1 MPKEMLEEKINGRA
15 PTAIDYALANH
26 KAETGDAQ
34 LEFES
39 DAELMSVEFD
49 RMRAFLEQKSKQ
61 KRSNSVFFRVNNQPI
76 LGAKGQLLQA
86 GAIPLFSGA
95 ALDLT
100 SAELKGEKKFMKPP
114 EAQGTGGILVL
125 APQKFNQ
132 GLTLPI
138 SSLKLKENFVEGEI
152 SLNNRSGF
160 HGNHVRLTAEKI
172 HITNEKAEFVN
183 PQMVYKTEEA
193 ESAVPI
199 PEKVTVT
206 ESGLA
211 PDFLTKNL
219 RINVPAASTTAL
231 NDTTDVSDTAT
242 VSDTTNTADISNV
255 IDTTNVTDVT
265 DANDV
270 TDVTNVTEETNSP
283 AEETTEPT
291 EEVAQMEPDRLVFV
305 GGPGKFTTKKGIRPQ
320 MRLTSY
326 NGFSVQWKDGNLIAY
341 VHVDANEYEINL
353 QPGNEKHTYYSADG
367 VTIVASD
374 SWGLING
381 ILSDLG
387 VSDAEVDDSSL
398 CYEGLEIT
406 EEGIFFSSM
415 KNSILKTNIGDDWNV
430 KIGNSPG
437 FSLSGD
443 LLGSEEDDD
452 DGSYYDLAKNVL
464 QFLGIIKGDED
475 EGESEEEAEN
485 DGNQFQLSV
494 PFITFPLIPGLASI
508 DAVFAAG
515 ASIGYKF
522 GGSVD
527 NILSLL
533 NNTDTGD
540 LGLNLY
546 AALKGNAYAGFQ
558 VGLTVGPSFLMN
570 VNGRIGAKI
579 ALTGDEDGGNILS
592 TNLYLGFKKNRY
604 GRVSFQKAVID
615 ASGELRLRA
624 IIDASL
630 NTQILG
636 WEKTLCSYTFADWEL
651 AAIAAAI
658 KASRENGKWVAQAS
672 ANYRALGG
680 TVNKMLDNK
689 DELEKMISKKEES
702 YGKAAFDA
710 SQSSFED
717 AKRMLY
723 QYQNKDI
730 PMFVS
735 MDESNSG
742 FLDMNKVIQE
752 IQHKFYV
759 QLRDTQET
767 IALGR
772 EEIEALKN
780 DKSYQKSGRTIQEN
794 LKKHSNNLQNIAKAS
809 ADNSKTSASPRGART
824 AAVPTPSQKIMDAY
838 AAGGGNKKD
847 FYSYLQNKSK
857 QEAVTVDSLIAYEEN
872 RRKELTQKSE
882 NRIQKMK
889 EFAAAQNIAET
900 DKTKGSVLLKKYRE
914 LGGKAVNKVLFTD
927 ISTLLQYE
935 QSRLLENRS
944 QWFSGAAAQYHER
957 KERIDELAK
966 KFPDIVQNGSD
977 APNAD
982 FFRYYTKTLG
992 ARELF
997 NRLDIYSN
1005 RERLLAY
1012 ERRAVQNKLRGN
1024 KKGRTAMQNREEL
1037 RKLLSKESRDANE
1050 VQKWQETIQGEK
1062 QLKGEEG
1069 IYMTATKE
1077 DFVQALEKKQKAMA
1091 LKQSVMQARKKGGNW
1106 FYESVKMDIT
1116 IDDLIAYEKQCL
1128 SMSTDENWRNLHAAR
1143 IRLLSEKK
1151 SDAEKTRK
1159 TNPQDAEKKL
1169 YDTIQAYF
1177 QSNKVASD
1185 KGEGFKNH
1193 IMRRVENEDASV
1205 QKLFKSKKWTSEET
1219 EDMRKLKED
1228 PSSIYSLVRRYG
1240 LRTKDSNVDS
1250 DANKKLLTAYIQE
1263 QGPKEYS
1270 LEDLER
1276 FYTYQIHRATKAKS
1290 VLGERADHIT
1300 ILEVLESMTDYPAML
1315 RKYKEMGRGKNF
1327 LSHEQDDAPNWV
1339 TPNMI
1344 LEYERSFMRS
1354 LDQKHLDRIE
1364 TLRTAESGTEEEQKQ
1379 AIKEY
1384 AENSKRFNAK
1394 VSDESVKISLLDI
1407 INSEIAR
1414 QAMKM
1419 SVHDQ
1424 RIAQLR
1430 STDPE
1435 MTDEIK
1441 ISAYDGSRF
1450 EPAKEDVDRIYSQ
1463 YIQKIESN
1471 PASMAEE
1478 LTAFETQ
1485 EKEKQEERQKQ
1496 WKKLE
1501 TDISD
1506 RIIILV
1512 EQAEQCMKVVQDT
1525 ENAIKN
1531 PDAIFASEAN
1541 TNNYVTNVLDKTKTD
1556 MQQVPEI
1563 LKNNGQ

>member
-1 MPKEMLEEKINGRA
+1 MPKEMLEEKITERA
-15 PTAIDYALANH
+15 PTAIDYALASH
-26 KAETGDAQ
+26 QAETGNAQ

-39 DAELMSVEFD
+39 DAELMSAEFD
-49 RMRAFLEQKSKQ
+49 RMRAFLEQRGKQ
-61 KRSNSVFFRVNNQPI
+61 KRSNSVFFRVNNQPV

-86 GAIPLFSGA
+86 GAIPLFDGA

-138 SSLKLKENFVEGEI
+138 SSLKLKENFVEGEV

-183 PQMVYKTEEA
+183 PQMIYKTEEA
-193 ESAVPI
+193 ESAVPV

-206 ESGLA
+206 KEGLA
-211 PDFLTKNL
+211 PAFLTKNL
-219 RINVPAASTTAL
+219 RINVPVASTTAA
-231 NDTTDVSDTAT
+231 NNTTEVAETTDVTDTTDVSSVTDTA
-242 VSDTTNTADISNV
+242 N
-255 IDTTNVTDVT
+255 
-265 DANDV
+265 V
-270 TDVTNVTEETNSP
+270 TDVTNVTEVTNTP

-291 EEVAQMEPDRLVFV
+291 EEVAQMEPDRIVFQ
-305 GGPGKFTTKKGIRPQ
+305 GGPGKFSTKKGIRPR
-320 MRLTSY
+320 MRMTSY
-326 NGFSVQWKDGNLIAY
+326 DGYVVQWKDGNLIASVY
-341 VHVDANEYEINL
+341 VGSNEYELKL
-353 QPGNEKHTYYSADG
+353 QAGEAYHTFY
-367 VTIVASD
+367 SD
-374 SWGLING
+374 SITVEAQDSLGLING

-387 VSDAEVDDSSL
+387 VSDVEMDDSTL
-398 CYEGLEIT
+398 CYHGLEIT
-406 EEGIFFSSM
+406 EKGIFYSSM
-415 KNSILKTNIGDDWNV
+415 KNSTLTTNIGDDWDV
-430 KIGNSPG
+430 KLGNSTS
-437 FSLSGD
+437 FALSGD
-443 LLGSEEDDD
+443 LLGSDDDDD
-452 DGSYYDLAKNVL
+452 DGSYYDLAKKIL
-464 QFLGIIKGDED
+464 GFLGIVKGDED
-475 EGESEEEAEN
+475 EGESEEEAED
-485 DGNQFQLSV
+485 DGNKFQTSI

-508 DAVFAAG
+508 DAKFHAG
-515 ASIGYKF
+515 AAIGYKV
-522 GGSVD
+522 GGSAN
-527 NILSLL
+527 NIVGMLKKQQDETFGFDLS
-533 NNTDTGD
+533 
-540 LGLNLY
+540 

-558 VGLTVGPSFLMN
+558 VGVTVGPSFLMN
-570 VNGRIGAKI
+570 ISGNIGAKI
-579 ALTGDEDGGNILS
+579 ALTGSEEGNNVLS
-592 TNLYLGFKKNRY
+592 TKLHTEFKNNRY
-604 GRVSFQKAVID
+604 GRPTFQKAVID
-615 ASGELRLRA
+615 ANGELRLRA

-636 WEKTLCSYTFADWEL
+636 WEKTLYSYTFADWEL
-651 AAIAAAI
+651 AAIQAAI
-658 KASRENGKWVAQAS
+658 LATRENGKWTADAS
-672 ANYRALGG
+672 FNFRMLGG
-680 TVNKMLDNK
+680 RVNKMLDNK
-689 DELEKMISKKEES
+689 DELEKMITKKEES

-723 QYQNKDI
+723 QYQNKDT

-752 IQHKFYV
+752 IQHRFYV
-759 QLRDTQET
+759 QLRSTQET
-767 IALGR
+767 IAAER
-772 EEIEALKN
+772 QEIEDLKN
-780 DKSYQKSGRTIQEN
+780 DKDYQKLGRKIQAN
-794 LKKHSNNLQNIAKAS
+794 LKKHSDNLQNIAKAS
-809 ADNSKTSASPRGART
+809 AGNSGTSASTKRSRT
-824 AAVPTPSQKIMDAY
+824 ATALTPSEKIMNAY
-838 AAGGGNKKD
+838 TTGGGNQKD
-847 FYSYLQNKSK
+847 FYSYLRNKSK

-882 NRIQKMK
+882 NRIQQMK
-889 EFAAAQNIAET
+889 EFAAAQSIAET

-914 LGGKAVNKVLFTD
+914 LGGKAVNKALFTD
-927 ISTLLQYE
+927 ISSLLRYE
-935 QSRLLENRS
+935 QSRLLEGRS
-944 QWFSGAAAQYHER
+944 QWFSGAAARYHEH

-977 APNAD
+977 TPNTS
-982 FFRYYTKTLG
+982 FFDYYTKTLG
-992 ARELF
+992 ARGLL

-1012 ERRAVQNKLRGN
+1012 ERSTARKKLSG
-1024 KKGRTAMQNREEL
+1024 KVDGRTAMQNREEL
-1037 RKLLSKESRDANE
+1037 RKLLSMESRDANE
-1050 VQKWQETIQGEK
+1050 EQKWQKIIQET
-1062 QLKGEEG
+1062 LKGQEAT
-1069 IYMTATKE
+1069 YMTATKE
-1077 DFVQALEKKQKAMA
+1077 DFVQALLKKQKAMT
-1091 LKQSVMQARKKGGNW
+1091 LKQSVMQAQKDRNSKSGNW
-1106 FYESVKMDIT
+1106 FYEAIKIDIT
-1116 IDDLIAYEKQCL
+1116 IDDLIAYENKCL
-1128 SMSTDENWRNLHAAR
+1128 SMIADANKRQPHIDRKNFLTG
-1143 IRLLSEKK
+1143 EKSK
-1151 SDAEKTRK
+1151 IEAEQKKNPQNAEKL
-1159 TNPQDAEKKL
+1159 L

-1177 QSNKVASD
+1177 GKAHKTENNVVIPFD
-1185 KGEGFKNH
+1185 KGIGFQKDVLQ
-1193 IMRRVENEDASV
+1193 RVNKEDASV
-1205 QKLFKSKKWTSEET
+1205 QKLFKSKNWTSEET
-1219 EDMRKLKED
+1219 EDMQKLKED
-1228 PSSIYSLVRRYG
+1228 PSSIYALVRRYG
-1240 LRTKDSNVDS
+1240 LRKGTAIDRK
-1250 DANKKLLTAYIQE
+1250 ANKEILSAYVRE
-1263 QGPKEYS
+1263 KGPKEYT
-1270 LEDLER
+1270 LEDLDR
-1276 FYTYQIHRATKAKS
+1276 FYTYQIHEATKAKLRS
-1290 VLGERADHIT
+1290 SEKADHTT
-1300 ILEVLESMTDYPAML
+1300 ILETLESMTDYPAML
-1315 RKYKEMGRGKNF
+1315 KKYKEMGRGANF

-1344 LEYERSFMRS
+1344 LEYERSRMRS
-1354 LDQKHLDRIE
+1354 LEQKHLDRIE
-1364 TLRTAESGTEEEQKQ
+1364 NLRNAESGTAEEQKQ

-1394 VSDESVKISLLDI
+1394 GSDESVKISLQDI

-1435 MTDEIK
+1435 MTDEMK
-1441 ISAYDGSRF
+1441 ISAYDGNRY

-1463 YIQKIESN
+1463 YEQKIASN

-1525 ENAIKN
+1525 ESAIKN

-1541 TNNYVTNVLDKTKTD
+1541 TNAYVTNVLDKTKTD
-1556 MQQVPEI
+1556 IQQVPEI